1 MADIQ
6 DNNNTHLFLNTVDS
20 ANNSFI
26 ANVNSLANK
35 LQDVLVL
42 NTLFNPKNVAD
53 LSDLAQIDIT
63 TLIEDLKKG
72 SVNDSRK
79 LDIDLLRNFKDYDDK
94 LTDED
99 KRLLWNDPTKQ
110 VYYDSIIATFLDG
123 TVLTKVFSTLVNN
136 HHKLYS
142 EVDEWEEFKVKAT
155 HTLFDVS
162 EDTPIF
168 GHELFRITDIIGT
181 VGSELASIKLTVAPD
196 GQNTEYDAVFAG
208 VKTRTPTYTWLDTSS
223 TISILAVRAERLIQ
237 LSLSTGQLGILVTYI
252 KELLEIFNVLDK
264 LTGTDSSI
272 YKVLDELMVIYN
284 NLEDLLALYAK
295 AEELTELPS
304 LITDTAIAEKNAL
317 EALSHTLQD
326 TITSVGDTQTI
337 RVQNTGTLQEQKV
350 ITAGTAQI
358 NLAKAEADRAKAE
371 ADRASSLVGIGAAT
385 STALGLIK
393 VGDNLAIT
401 GEGVLSAIIPDNP
414 IATTSTAGTVMVGN
428 GLSITNEGILSTD
441 TVDIPTASTEELGLV
456 KIGNGL
462 SIDDNGTVSAIVP
475 EIQPTSEI
483 YISGTEED
491 GVIPLSITKPTEDII
506 IPWNITQTGTKKVF
520 RYTYEDDGVISA
532 LSRYA
537 FRLYMN
543 SMETQQTYKFSS
555 SLIANVNGMG
565 ILIGGNLY
573 SNKFSVTNPM
583 VDIPLDNNV
592 LVSNVERKVG
602 DYFDVEIYV
611 EKTSGSTDTAYIS
624 AGSTF
629 DSKLI
634 RNGGEIA
641 SSNIVDFDGVIV
653 RTQAQVNRDL
663 AKPAT
668 IASTGLVQVGTD
680 LQISNVG
687 VLNLSSTNKAE
698 LAKIGTKL
706 DITTYNENVS
716 YSSTE
721 VDTGKKWAGGRT
733 IYRKFFTFGTNTHGK
748 TLAHGIDSIDLRTV
762 IISGTSYRS
771 DTSRLYP
778 LPTAGGSD
786 YSLVTVSNTNI
797 VCSASSAYSGRYY
810 LYVILEYCKTT

>member
-317 EALSHTLQD
+317 EALSHTLQN
-326 TITSVGDTQTI
+326 TITSVGNTQTI

-371 ADRASSLVGIGAAT
+371 ADRASSLVGIGTAT

-401 GEGVLSAIIPDNP
+401 GEGVLSPIIPDNP
-414 IATTSTAGTVMVGN
+414 VATT
-428 GLSITNEGILSTD
+428 
-441 TVDIPTASTEELGLV
+441 
-456 KIGNGL
+456 
-462 SIDDNGTVSAIVP
+462 
-475 EIQPTSEI
+475 
-483 YISGTEED
+483 
-491 GVIPLSITKPTEDII
+491 
-506 IPWNITQTGTKKVF
+506 
-520 RYTYEDDGVISA
+520 
-532 LSRYA
+532 
-537 FRLYMN
+537 
-543 SMETQQTYKFSS
+543 
-555 SLIANVNGMG
+555 
-565 ILIGGNLY
+565 
-573 SNKFSVTNPM
+573 
-583 VDIPLDNNV
+583 
-592 LVSNVERKVG
+592 
-602 DYFDVEIYV
+602 
-611 EKTSGSTDTAYIS
+611 
-624 AGSTF
+624 
-629 DSKLI
+629 
-634 RNGGEIA
+634 
-641 SSNIVDFDGVIV
+641 
-653 RTQAQVNRDL
+653 
-663 AKPAT
+663 
-668 IASTGLVQVGTD
+668 
-680 LQISNVG
+680 
-687 VLNLSSTNKAE
+687 
-698 LAKIGTKL
+698 
-706 DITTYNENVS
+706 
-716 YSSTE
+716 
-721 VDTGKKWAGGRT
+721 
-733 IYRKFFTFGTNTHGK
+733 
-748 TLAHGIDSIDLRTV
+748 
-762 IISGTSYRS
+762 
-771 DTSRLYP
+771 
-778 LPTAGGSD
+778 
-786 YSLVTVSNTNI
+786 
-797 VCSASSAYSGRYY
+797 
-810 LYVILEYCKTT
+810 